1 MTEVADPRGLAARL
15 LAASP
20 RALPL
25 AEAQE
30 HIRRRR
36 KQLLQSDPA
45 PSTDF
50 SQPETAPIVNNPDAF
65 AAGFWQRMKA
75 KDTKPGKTS
84 GKKSKSKAR
93 DPQAR
98 PTKRP
103 SPFSV
108 IDGGRED

>member
-1 MTEVADPRGLAARL
+1 MSEVADPRGLAARL

-25 AEAQE
+25 AEVHE
-30 HIRRRR
+30 HIRQRR
-36 KQLLQSDPA
+36 KQLLQSDPP

-50 SQPETAPIVNNPDAF
+50 SQPEAAPIVNNPDAF

-75 KDTKPGKTS
+75 KDTRPGKTP
-84 GKKSKSKAR
+84 GKKSKSKPR
-93 DPQAR
+93 HPKAR
-98 PTKRP
+98 PSKRP